1 MSEIRGELTIPNLF
15 SFPFIQIIEEKLIMP
30 NLKLYYCHIN
40 VQDEWRMSE
49 MFRKSHK
56 FNQSPIISGGINC
69 FGAMK
74 GNFVI
79 NFRHLVSGFVGY
91 WRERCRPNATRADD

>member
-49 MFRKSHK
+49 MFRKRAV
-56 FNQSPIISGGINC
+56 P
-69 FGAMK
+69 
-74 GNFVI
+74 V
-79 NFRHLVSGFVGY
+79 HLRSDNRFTAV
-91 WRERCRPNATRADD
+91 

>member
-30 NLKLYYCHIN
+30 ILKLYYYHIN

-49 MFRKSHK
+49 MFRKS
-56 FNQSPIISGGINC
+56 SGGINC